1 MKNYL
6 LHIGMVL
13 LGLTSQAQDNT
24 LLYKISGNGL
34 TKPSYL
40 FGTIHLT
47 CDATLDA
54 KTLDAMDKTSQLYL
68 ELDMDD
74 PNLQSS
80 MMSGM
85 MMKDK
90 TMTALASEADI
101 KIVDTYLKDK
111 LGMPVV
117 ALNNMKPFMIS
128 SMMLPLM
135 LGCPAASI
143 EMELVNVS
151 KKQNEEIYGLET
163 VAEQLAVF
171 DAIPY
176 QVQMDE
182 LVKSVKDKFESDKK
196 ELQELMTVYKSKDVN
211 QIMKM
216 MEKSDNKISS
226 QYQDLLLNNRNKSW
240 IPKIASIAKD
250 KPTFFG
256 VGAAHLGGSNGVIAL
271 LKKQGF
277 KVDPVQ

>member
-6 LHIGMVL
+6 LNIGLSL
-13 LGLTSQAQDNT
+13 LGIAAAQSQNT
-24 LLYKISGNGL
+24 LLYKITGEGI
-34 TKPSYL
+34 KQPSYL

-54 KTLDAMDKTSQLYL
+54 KTLEAMDKTSQLYL

-80 MMSGM
+80 MMAGM
-85 MMKDK
+85 SMKDK
-90 TMTALASEADI
+90 TLTTLASEADI
-101 KIVDTYLKDK
+101 KIVDAYLKDK

-117 ALNNMKPFMIS
+117 ALNTIKPFMVS
-128 SMMLPLM
+128 SMMLPMM
-135 LGCPAASI
+135 LGCPVASI

-151 KKQNEEIYGLET
+151 KKQNEEVFGLET

-182 LVKSVKDKFESDKK
+182 LVKSVKNKFEDDKK
-196 ELQELMTVYKSKDVN
+196 ELQKMLDVYKSKDVN
-211 QIMKM
+211 AIMKM
-216 MEKSDNKISS
+216 MDESDNKITSV
-226 QYQDLLLNNRNKSW
+226 YQDQLLNNRNKNW
-240 IPKIASIAKD
+240 IPKITSIAKQ

-256 VGAAHLGGSNGVIAL
+256 VGAAHLGGKMGVIEL
-271 LKKQGF
+271 LKKAGY
-277 KVDPVQ
+277 KVEPVQ